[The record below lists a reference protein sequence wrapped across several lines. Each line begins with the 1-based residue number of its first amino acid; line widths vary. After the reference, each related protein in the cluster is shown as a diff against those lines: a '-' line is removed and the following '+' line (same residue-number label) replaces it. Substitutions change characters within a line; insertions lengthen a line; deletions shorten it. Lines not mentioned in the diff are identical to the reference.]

1 MEKTDILSLSG
12 EELEKALLQMG
23 QPRYRAVQIFDWLHK
38 RRAVSFDEMTNIPKS
53 LLLQLGDNF
62 VIFDCTIEKKQKS
75 MYDDTVKYLFSLYDG
90 ELIECVVMK
99 YKYGSTVCVSTQVGC
114 KIGCAFCASGIN
126 GFKRNLRVS
135 EMLSQV
141 YAAGRDLGIKPSH
154 VVLMGMGEPL
164 DNFDNVVKFLSL
176 ISCPSGQNIGMRKI
190 SVSTSG
196 IVPRIYELAK
206 LNLGVTLSVSLHAA
220 NDEIRSSLVPVN
232 KKWGVGELVEACRF
246 YTKATSRRISFE
258 YTMIAGQNDGDE
270 CAFSL
275 AALLKGLLCHVNLIP
290 VNEVTGKNN
299 KRSGEKQIEA
309 FLSILAANGINATVR
324 RSLGSDIDASCGQL
338 RRSVMKSR
346 ETTNSEV
353 IQ

>member
-12 EELEKALLQMG
+12 EELEKALLQME
-23 QPRYRAVQIFDWLHK
+23 QPRYRAAQIFDWLHK
-38 RRAVSFDEMTNIPKS
+38 KRVASFDEMTNIPKS

-75 MYDDTVKYLFSLYDG
+75 MYDDTVKYLFSLHDG

-126 GFKRNLRVS
+126 GFKRDLRPS

-176 ISCPSGQNIGMRKI
+176 ISCPLGQNIGMRKI

-206 LNLGVTLSVSLHAA
+206 LNFGVTLSVSLHAV
-220 NDEIRSSLVPVN
+220 NDELRSSIVPVN
-232 KKWGVGELVEACRF
+232 KKWGVGELIEACRF
-246 YTKATSRRISFE
+246 YTKTTSRRVSFE
-258 YTMIAGQNDGDE
+258 YTMIAGVNDGDE

-275 AALLKGLLCHVNLIP
+275 ASLLKGMLCHVNLIP
-290 VNEVTGKNN
+290 VNEVEGKNN
-299 KRSGEKQIEA
+299 ARSGEKQIEA
-309 FLSILAANGINATVR
+309 FSSILIANGINATVR

-338 RRSVMKSR
+338 RRNAMKAR
-346 ETTNSEV
+346 ETTNAEV